1 MLQPRTASVKTP
13 DLKKMDGVTTLSIE
27 PASRDAQ
34 YAMLVSL
41 AVTFTA
47 YLFTIITAGTSSG
60 KARCIAGQSQKWV
73 DMHAGGALVIIN
85 AYTEQIA
92 ETIREEH
99 TLHGF
104 IVHTL
109 QRDTSHVR
117 LIKQVNHLLASRVKQ
132 VIIYHGHSHTRGEFT
147 AVARA
152 ACALFDA
159 FKELPILYQIDEIH
173 AQITQLTGGINGTI
187 LRYETHMD
195 KYRKVLQQTSSLNFF
210 DMARRH
216 GNVRAIGWSATNNN
230 LLSSKLGS
238 CGYNYK
244 DILSVNVKPIPSLYP
259 SAEPTVFDL
268 DDMKEMV
275 HLMREEEKKGRV
287 ILIIGSS
294 TTWLDTLVRVYEEEV
309 GVKMLYVEIT
319 CRMKYTDEEHLR
331 HRLAT
336 TKYVLG
342 IRQVAVGFNLATY
355 TSGNFGAVFMCK
367 KCSDRGSQPLSRNPV
382 HKLHCGL
389 SADYIQAIGRCRDSS
404 CTLYVTSRN
413 EGVRLIDA
421 LERVNE
427 IVEEAG
433 NEAARYG
440 PVGDTQSERMHHQIY
455 VSLCQNIRESGDNIP
470 TVTQVLRE
478 LRDITGRN
486 LEEELLRDD
495 CDHMFWRSQIA
506 VIWQSS
512 AGIMTESVRTPII
525 AGVACAGAGI
535 AATSSRHSSDTG
547 HSVSSAEG
555 CDAKIAPTHL
565 SAKQLITSVTDNP
578 SATSAPLLTVHEH
591 IKGGGGERDVRIT
604 LLAEIEE
611 MERRAE
617 GVCACCSEPF
627 VSKQMAHIYPHDQGG
642 SATADNMVLAH
653 QDCHATMDAGTLI
666 FDPTRGGYWCKRRYM
681 PSLHAPQIKGIS
693 IENLIERWRWH
704 RRELPIPEGIQM
716 GPWLDANGYVFTPC
730 PALFPGMLYNPATN

>member
-1 MLQPRTASVKTP
+1 
-13 DLKKMDGVTTLSIE
+13 MDGVTTLSIE

-73 DMHAGGALVIIN
+73 DIHTGVALVIVN

-92 ETIREEH
+92 ENIRKEH
-99 TLHGF
+99 ELNGF
-104 IVHTL
+104 IVHTV

-117 LIKQVNHLLASRVKQ
+117 LIKHIRHLLTVRTKQ
-132 VIIYHGHSHTRGEFT
+132 VIIYHGHSHARGEFT
-147 AVARA
+147 SVARIVRT
-152 ACALFDA
+152 LFDA
-159 FKELPILYQIDEIH
+159 LKDIPILYQIDELH
-173 AQITQLTGGINGTI
+173 AQITQLSGGINGTI
-187 LRYETHMD
+187 CRYKTNMD
-195 KYRKVLQQTSSLNFF
+195 MYRKVLHQTSSLNFF
-210 DMARRH
+210 DEIRRH
-216 GNVRAIGWSATNNN
+216 CNVKTIGWSATTNN

-238 CGYNYK
+238 CGYSYK

-259 SAEPTVFDL
+259 TAEPTVFDL
-268 DDMKEMV
+268 DDMKEIV
-275 HLMREEEKKGRV
+275 RLMREEEKKGRV
-287 ILIIGSS
+287 ILVIGSS
-294 TTWLDTLVRVYEEEV
+294 TTWLHSLVRVYEEEA
-309 GVKMLYVEIT
+309 GMRMSYVEIT
-319 CRMKYTDEEHLR
+319 GRMKYTNEEHLR
-331 HRLAT
+331 HLLST

-342 IRQVAVGFNLATY
+342 IRKVAVGFDLATY
-355 TSGNFGAVFMCK
+355 TGENFGAVFMCK

-382 HKLHCGL
+382 HRLYCGL

-440 PVGDTQSERMHHQIY
+440 PVGTNQRDRMHHQIY
-455 VSLCQNIRESGDNIP
+455 VSLCQNIREGDNTP
-470 TVTQVLRE
+470 TVADVLSE
-478 LRDITGRN
+478 LHKDTGRR
-486 LEEELLRDD
+486 LEEEIHRGD
-495 CDHMFWRSQIA
+495 CDHMFWREQIA
-506 VIWQSS
+506 VIWQSF
-512 AGIMTESVRTPII
+512 AGITPDAAAVSEVR
-525 AGVACAGAGI
+525 VACGGAGGMF
-535 AATSSRHSSDTG
+535 TSSRHSSDTG
-547 HSVSSAEG
+547 PSVSSADD
-555 CDAKIAPTHL
+555 CDAKITPAHV
-565 SAKQLITSVTDNP
+565 SAKQLITSVTGNP
-578 SATSAPLLTVHEH
+578 TATSAPLAQVKDYY

-642 SATADNMVLAH
+642 SAMADNMVLAH
-653 QDCHATMDAGTLI
+653 PDCHATMDAGTLI

-681 PSLHAPQIKGIS
+681 PSLHAPQITGIS